1 MNSKSYLQSKKKL
14 PVISLFY
21 LNKFCI
27 LFYRFIIKYF
37 SRNRDIKD
45 NVRGHLPGLVYCL
58 NFYKSDK
65 DKSYLRKIEKGF
77 DHP

>member
-1 MNSKSYLQSKKKL
+1 MNSKSYLQAKKKL
-14 PVISLFY
+14 PVISLLY

-27 LFYRFIIKYF
+27 LFYRFFKNTEIT
-37 SRNRDIKD
+37 D